1 MTEVSGF
8 ESEKTLIYSIE
19 EIQEATANFDE
30 SRKIGEGG
38 YGTVYHGVLN
48 EQEVAI
54 KKMKSNKSKEF
65 FAELKV
71 LCRIHHINV
80 VNLRTLIPCRV
91 IF

>member
-48 EQEVAI
+48 EQV
-54 KKMKSNKSKEF
+54 SF
-65 FAELKV
+65 FFFFFFLF
-71 LCRIHHINV
+71 NFS
-80 VNLRTLIPCRV
+80 LI
-91 IF
+91 IYNI